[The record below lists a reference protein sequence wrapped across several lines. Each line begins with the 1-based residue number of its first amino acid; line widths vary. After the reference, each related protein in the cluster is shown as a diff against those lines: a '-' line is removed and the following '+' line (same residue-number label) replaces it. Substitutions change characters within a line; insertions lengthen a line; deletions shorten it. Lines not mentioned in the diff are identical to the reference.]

1 MERVKKKPLILI
13 VDDLEDNRLALK
25 LSLKKE
31 PFKIIEAANGKEGLE
46 QYLKYIPDLILTDVM
61 MPVMDGYEFSK
72 KVRTQ
77 SQVPIIMVSALSERE
92 DKLKA
97 LESGVN
103 DFISKPFNKTELLA
117 RVRSLLHFYMSFMS
131 KNSELQILNNAL
143 EEKVI
148 ERTKALEKEQEK
160 KIFDT
165 KLASI
170 GKLAAGI
177 THEINTPL
185 AYIKGNIEI
194 LNMDL
199 ESMKDEKL
207 KKNISQT
214 TKTITEG
221 INRIAMIIESM
232 REISKK
238 NDNKKENINI
248 FNTIVVALRMIYNR
262 SKHICNI
269 TLCSE
274 TFSLQTKKDEKDFKL
289 SCNTQRIEQVW
300 IIILNNA
307 LDVLASS
314 SLNFQNRSLLI
325 EIKENGNWLNINF
338 KDNAGG
344 IDKDILEHI
353 FDPFVSTKTHAG
365 MGIGLNVATQIIEEH
380 SGNIRA
386 FNENDGANFLVSLPL
401 NL

>member
-1 MERVKKKPLILI
+1 MQEVKKKALLLI
-13 VDDLEDNRLALK
+13 VDDLEDNRLAIK
-25 LSLKKE
+25 LSLKNE
-31 PFKIIEAANGKEGLE
+31 PFKIIEASNGQEGLE
-46 QYLKYIPDLILTDVM
+46 QNLKYTPDLILTDVM

-72 KVRTQ
+72 KIRLL

-97 LESGVN
+97 LECGVN
-103 DFISKPFNKTELLA
+103 DFISKPFDKTELLA
-117 RVRSLLHFYMSFMS
+117 RVRSLLHFYTSFI
-131 KNSELQILNNAL
+131 KKQSELQTLNNAL
-143 EEKVI
+143 EEKVK
-148 ERTKALEKEQEK
+148 ERTKALEEEQEK
-160 KIFDT
+160 KVFDA

-194 LNMDL
+194 LEMDL
-199 ESMKDEKL
+199 VNLKDKNL
-207 KKNISQT
+207 KNGIYKT
-214 TKTITEG
+214 TKTINEG

-238 NDNKKENINI
+238 NDNKKESVNV
-248 FNTIVVALRMIYNR
+248 FNTIVVSLRMIHNR

-269 TLCSE
+269 SLCGE
-274 TFSLQTKKDEKDFKL
+274 VFSLETKKNEKSFEVF
-289 SCNTQRIEQVW
+289 CNTQRIEQVW

-307 LDVLASS
+307 LDALASS
-314 SLNFQNRSLLI
+314 KLHFHDRSILI
-325 EIKENGNWLNINF
+325 DITQDGNWLNVNL

-344 IDKDILEHI
+344 IDEDIIEQI
-353 FDPFVSTKTHAG
+353 FDPFVSTKTHSG

-380 SGNIRA
+380 NGNIKA
-386 FNENDGANFLVSLPL
+386 FNEDSGANFLVRLPL
-401 NL
+401 NI

>member
-1 MERVKKKPLILI
+1 VKKKKALVLI

-25 LSLKKE
+25 LSLKNE
-31 PFKIIEAANGKEGLE
+31 PFIIIEASNGKEGLE
-46 QYLKYIPDLILTDVM
+46 QNLKYTPDLILTDVM
-61 MPVMDGYEFSK
+61 MPIMDGYEFSK
-72 KVRTQ
+72 KIRLL

-97 LESGVN
+97 LECGVN
-103 DFISKPFNKTELLA
+103 DFISKPFDKTELLA
-117 RVRSLLHFYMSFMS
+117 RVRSLLYFYTSFMQ
-131 KNSELQILNNAL
+131 KQQELQMLNNAL
-143 EEKVI
+143 EEKVK
-148 ERTKALEKEQEK
+148 ERTKALEDEQEK
-160 KIFDT
+160 KVFDA

-194 LNMDL
+194 LEMDL
-199 ESMKDEKL
+199 INLKDETVR
-207 KKNISQT
+207 NSIIQT

-238 NDNKKENINI
+238 NDNKKEIVNI
-248 FNTIVVALRMIYNR
+248 FNTIVVSLRMIHNR

-269 TLCSE
+269 SLCGK
-274 TFSLQTKKDEKDFKL
+274 TFSLQTQKNEKNFEV
-289 SCNTQRIEQVW
+289 SCNIQRIEQVW

-307 LDVLASS
+307 LDALASS
-314 SLNFQNRSLLI
+314 KLNFHNRLLLI
-325 EIKENGNWLNINF
+325 DIEQDGNWLNVNL

-344 IDKDILEHI
+344 IDEEIIEHI

-365 MGIGLNVATQIIEEH
+365 MGIGLNVATQIIKEH
-380 SGNIRA
+380 NGDISA
-386 FNENDGANFLVSLPL
+386 FNKGSGANFLVKLPL
-401 NL
+401 NI

>member
-1 MERVKKKPLILI
+1 MQKIQKKPLLLI
-13 VDDLEDNRLALK
+13 VDDLEDNRLAIK

-31 PFKIIEAANGKEGLE
+31 PFNIIEAANGREGLE
-46 QYLKYIPDLILTDVM
+46 QNLKHTPDLILTDVM
-61 MPVMDGYEFSK
+61 MPIMDGYEFSK
-72 KVRTQ
+72 KIRLL

-97 LESGVN
+97 LECGVN
-103 DFISKPFNKTELLA
+103 DFISKPFDKTELLA
-117 RVRSLLHFYMSFMS
+117 RVRSLLHFYTSFI
-131 KNSELQILNNAL
+131 KKQSELQMLNNVL
-143 EEKVI
+143 EEKVK
-148 ERTKALEKEQEK
+148 ERTKALEEEQEK
-160 KIFDT
+160 KIFDA

-194 LNMDL
+194 LEMDL
-199 ESMKDEKL
+199 AHLKDKNL
-207 KKNISQT
+207 KKSIFKTS
-214 TKTITEG
+214 KTINEG
-221 INRIAMIIESM
+221 VNRIAMIIESM

-238 NDNKKENINI
+238 SDNKKQNINI
-248 FNTIVVALRMIYNR
+248 FNTIVVSLRMIHNR

-269 TLCSE
+269 YLCGE
-274 TFSLQTKKDEKDFKL
+274 IFSLDTKKNEKNFEVF
-289 SCNTQRIEQVW
+289 CNIQRIEQVW

-307 LDVLASS
+307 LDALASS
-314 SLNFQNRSLLI
+314 KLSFKDRFISI
-325 EIKENGNWLNINF
+325 DIKQDGNWLNINL

-344 IDKDILEHI
+344 IDKTIIEQI

-380 SGNIRA
+380 NGHITA
-386 FNENDGANFLVSLPL
+386 YNEDSGANFLVKLPL
-401 NL
+401 NV

>member
-1 MERVKKKPLILI
+1 MQEKKALVLI

-25 LSLKKE
+25 LSLKNE
-31 PFKIIEAANGKEGLE
+31 PFEIIEASNGKEGLK
-46 QYLKYIPDLILTDVM
+46 QNLKYTPDLILTDVM
-61 MPVMDGYEFSK
+61 MPIMDGYEFSK
-72 KVRTQ
+72 KIRLL

-97 LESGVN
+97 LECGVN
-103 DFISKPFNKTELLA
+103 DFISKPFDKTELLA
-117 RVRSLLHFYMSFMS
+117 RVRSLLHFYTSFMQ
-131 KNSELQILNNAL
+131 KHQELQMLNNAL
-143 EEKVI
+143 EEKVK
-148 ERTKALEKEQEK
+148 ERTKALEDEQEK
-160 KIFDT
+160 KVFDA

-194 LNMDL
+194 LEMDL
-199 ESMKDEKL
+199 VNVKDETVKSS
-207 KKNISQT
+207 ISQT
-214 TKTITEG
+214 AKTITEG
-221 INRIAMIIESM
+221 VNRIAMIIESM

-238 NDNKKENINI
+238 NDNKKEIVNI
-248 FNTIVVALRMIYNR
+248 FNTIVVSLRMIHNR

-269 TLCSE
+269 SLCGK
-274 TFSLQTKKDEKDFKL
+274 TFSLQTQKNEKNFEV
-289 SCNTQRIEQVW
+289 SCNIQRIEQVW

-307 LDVLASS
+307 LDVLATSELS
-314 SLNFQNRSLLI
+314 FNNRLI
-325 EIKENGNWLNINF
+325 LIDIEQDTNWLNINI

-344 IDKDILEHI
+344 IDEEIIEHI

-365 MGIGLNVATQIIEEH
+365 MGIGLNVATQIIKEH
-380 SGNIRA
+380 NGDINA
-386 FNENDGANFLVSLPL
+386 FNEGSGANFLIKLPL